1 MMPITS
7 ITATPTDCLP
17 RAGSPSF
24 SEQAQF
30 ERTLAHASDPL
41 KNDAAWAPARVP
53 VPPAMDVQRAATHT
67 RALGDRALR
76 TISSMYSNNTVSS
89 AALDHQI
96 VLLKGALPGPQ
107 QKLPAEGGAGPGM
120 SGLPQ
125 GRHDFEAM
133 IAGLRDIYNGVT
145 QIALVSKGVSGIT
158 SSVNKLLKEG

>member
-1 MMPITS
+1 MPITS
-7 ITATPTDCLP
+7 ISATPTDCLP

-30 ERTLAHASDPL
+30 ERALAHASDPL
-41 KNDAAWAPARVP
+41 KNDAAWAPPRVP
-53 VPPAMDVQRAATHT
+53 VPPAMDVQRAATQT
-67 RALGDRALR
+67 SALGDRVLR

-107 QKLPAEGGAGPGM
+107 QKPPAEGGAGTGM
-120 SGLPQ
+120 SGQ

-158 SSVNKLLKEG
+158 SAVNKLLKEG